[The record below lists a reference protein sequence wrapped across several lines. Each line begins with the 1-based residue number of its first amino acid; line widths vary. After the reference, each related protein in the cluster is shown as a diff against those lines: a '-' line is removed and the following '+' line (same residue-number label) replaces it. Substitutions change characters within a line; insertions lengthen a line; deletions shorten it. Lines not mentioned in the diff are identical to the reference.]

1 MLARKAEYLGYVGT
15 RPAVKPVGQAR
26 HRGHGLSASAVRIVF
41 AIAIIICFS
50 ILCTAL
56 SAYRTSYSYTL
67 AQKKQHVQQ
76 LQRENDMLRVDL
88 ADLETP
94 ARIYTLATQQ
104 LGMVMPSQSLYSSAR
119 SEAVNGGT
127 HR

>member
-1 MLARKAEYLGYVGT
+1 MLARKAEYLGYIGT
-15 RPAVKPVGQAR
+15 RQDAKPMTQVR
-26 HRGHGLSASAVRIVF
+26 HRGHGLSASALRIVY
-41 AIAIIICFS
+41 AIGIIVFFS
-50 ILCTAL
+50 IVCTAL
-56 SAYRTSYSYTL
+56 SAYRTSASYTL

-119 SEAVNGGT
+119 SEAVSAGT
-127 HR
+127 RR